1 MESGDHTGTVTINN
15 VTYDRYWQ
23 TDYTCTSNAFAFIAQ
38 AYTNK
43 TFQDLVDESWI
54 DGSGITWNAF
64 TNAGIQGSYTIGPGT
79 KDSMYLQTMDA
90 LSQGKLVFLYSNF
103 KSSGGFHAVVL
114 LGVDSAGKIVYY
126 DPWGGGINTTGTSS
140 DPAENIRT
148 LIANNVIYD
157 KHRIFI
163 PNDPPPGMVLSGET
177 VAYDQNSTSN
187 GSSLS
192 SQTGGGS
199 SGGGSSVGEYIGFA
213 GNEPV
218 VAPITGVL
226 LEYGTYTDSEE
237 DKDYR
242 ANIDKE
248 GAIDKVGY
256 AKILVL
262 NKEIAAQIADEATLK
277 GYKVFT
283 QKYEAVAELDLST
296 PEDDE
301 DEKGV
306 SNSSVAGFIVYIDG
320 FVCETPSGT
329 ELSMDL
335 FKSKAATKTGN
346 TFTSSTYTE
355 TFYEPDPEYKLSH
368 QGKQE
373 KVDRERQEKIDAEVL
388 YKFTGSIN
396 GENQEMLIIKE
407 GTVIGRTMTNEELV
421 NSDSR
426 KDLENNPDEVQGNYL
441 RIIMRDLDDT
451 VVENVEEYMKL
462 DEETEEG
469 EGYSYSG
476 TGGVARANPTSVSQ
490 DYEAQPGD
498 LQLLANLLHHEGCAS
513 YFARRAFDGDMES
526 GHTASK
532 VTGYVLI
539 NRALA
544 NRSNKGTTIR
554 DQILAPGQYSTK
566 DEVTSGTDVNC
577 EHCLANAEWCLTY
590 DCSSITNPDGV
601 PMPRTVY
608 GQSGWCWC
616 NPKYSCWWHVDT
628 NKDGKYTEY
637 VDKHHLYDTFFCTNC

>member
-1 MESGDHTGTVTINN
+1 MENGDHTGTVTINN
-15 VTYDRYWQ
+15 ITYDRYWQ

-38 AYTNK
+38 AYTNQS
-43 TFQDLVDESWI
+43 FQDLVEESWI
-54 DGSGITWNAF
+54 DGVGITWNAF
-64 TNAGIQGSYTIGPGT
+64 TNAGIPGSYIIGPGT

-114 LGVDSAGKIVYY
+114 IGVNSEGKIVYY
-126 DPWGGGINTTGTSS
+126 DPWGGGINTTGASS
-140 DPAENIRT
+140 DPAENLRG
-148 LIANNVIYD
+148 LISNNVIYD
-157 KHRIFI
+157 NHRVFI

-177 VAYDQNSTSN
+177 VEYDQNSTSN
-187 GSSLS
+187 GTSLNN
-192 SQTGGGS
+192 QTGGTGGS
-199 SGGGSSVGEYIGFA
+199 VSSVGKYVGFQ

-237 DKDYR
+237 DKEYR
-242 ANIDKE
+242 ANIDKS

-262 NKEIAAQIADEATLK
+262 NKEIANQIDDDDTLK
-277 GYKVFT
+277 GYKAFT
-283 QKYEAVAELDLST
+283 QKYED
-296 PEDDE
+296 
-301 DEKGV
+301 GH
-306 SNSSVAGFIVYIDG
+306 VAGFIIFIDG

-329 ELSMDL
+329 ALSMEV
-335 FKSKAATKTGN
+335 FKSKAATKSGSSV
-346 TFTSSTYTE
+346 TSSTYTE
-355 TFYEPDPEYKLSH
+355 NHYVADPEYKLSH
-368 QGKQE
+368 KGKQE
-373 KVDRERQEKIDAEVL
+373 RVDRERQEKIDAEVL

-396 GENQEMLIIKE
+396 EQSSELLIIKE
-407 GTVIGRTMTNEELV
+407 GTVIGRTMTNDELI
-421 NSDSR
+421 NSEYR
-426 KDLENNPDEVQGNYL
+426 KDLEHKPDDVQGNYL

-451 VVENVEEYMKL
+451 VVENIEEYMKL

-469 EGYSYSG
+469 EGYTLNG
-476 TGGVARANPTSVSQ
+476 TSSGVARANPTSVSQ

-498 LQLLANLLHHEGCAS
+498 LQLLANLLHHEGCAA
-513 YFARRAFDGDMES
+513 YFSNVAFNGDLES

-554 DQILAPGQYSTK
+554 EQILSPGQYSTATA
-566 DEVTSGTDVNC
+566 VTKGTDVSC
-577 EHCLANAEWCLTY
+577 QHCLANAEWCLTY

-616 NPKYSCWWHVDT
+616 NPKFSCWWHVET
-628 NKDGKYTEY
+628 NEDGKYTEY
-637 VDKHHLYDTFFCTNC
+637 VDKYHKYDTFFCTNC